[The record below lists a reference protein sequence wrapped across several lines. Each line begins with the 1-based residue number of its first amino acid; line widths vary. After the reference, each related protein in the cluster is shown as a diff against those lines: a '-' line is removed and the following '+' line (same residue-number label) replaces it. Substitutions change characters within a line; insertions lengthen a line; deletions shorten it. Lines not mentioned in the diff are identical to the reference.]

1 MHYRNNKLNTTS
13 IMTPKPAWA
22 CVDMIST
29 ISLREDS
36 TNDEKKEADDCS
48 DVDEKK
54 DSCHDDKT
62 SPRIKKAVDG
72 DEVEQASTSNYRQLH
87 ECRLEHSFSYN
98 DLSHFN
104 IDAMRRKQPKLYP
117 EMKGL
122 RADFVHLQ
130 GLSSHP
136 KATDSKQNGRQEA
149 FHARPLRRAL
159 TMGDSNEEAK
169 DTTKTVVVVPSIDL
183 DKKELTRM
191 CADIEFYEERQ
202 LFHLLMAGD
211 PSVRIIYLTSRPVHE
226 SVVKYYLS
234 LNHHED
240 IDAAHYQSNL
250 FCDVHRM
257 LPRVIMIHVPSTK
270 CISLSDKI
278 LRQKRLITLLQ
289 ELIHN
294 PFDRNAFQKDEN
306 TAGMCVFTGSNS
318 VDELSH
324 ELGVKL
330 LEASGESLHFGT
342 KQGSREIFAACG
354 ISHPAGTPSLEDED
368 LLTYGEASEHGGKV
382 YWAYNHRYIRSSHN
396 LAIGIARKILSG
408 IRPRKWIVKLNQGF
422 SGKGNASIDL
432 QDIQRRFAGCKV
444 GDNEATLRIAEQ
456 IETELATTLKC
467 EDPKMTWLDT
477 REQVGFQTQI
487 KRLGVIAEVFIE
499 GEVPTSPS
507 IQAVVEANNVCI
519 ISTHEQVL
527 AGQVYQGCINPCNA
541 AYRASMMEAGLK
553 VGKFL
558 AAHGVRGHFSVDF
571 LACKQ
576 PKSGSWDVKAV
587 EVNLR
592 QGGTT
597 HPQATMALLCGGSIC
612 SDGLF
617 RTNEGE
623 LRCYVATDCHYS
635 ENLKGCSEKHLI
647 EALECTSSNPAAHK
661 IRWNK
666 ADRIGVVFHLFKFI
680 STGRIGFTA
689 IGRSIEESQM
699 LFNDTIKFLDN
710 FHNS

>member
-1 MHYRNNKLNTTS
+1 
-13 IMTPKPAWA
+13 MTPKPAWA
-22 CVDMIST
+22 CLEMLSSIT
-29 ISLREDS
+29 IRIREVS
-36 TNDEKKEADDCS
+36 TNYKKMASYDCG
-48 DVDEKK
+48 DVDEKE
-54 DSCHDDKT
+54 DLFHDDI
-62 SPRIKKAVDG
+62 SRIKKA
-72 DEVEQASTSNYRQLH
+72 DEAKLASSINHRQM
-87 ECRLEHSFSYN
+87 LEHSFSYN

-104 IDAMRRKQPKLYP
+104 VVAMQKHPKRYP
-117 EMKGL
+117 EMNGL
-122 RADFVHLQ
+122 RADFVHLH
-130 GLSSHP
+130 GLSLHATP
-136 KATDSKQNGRQEA
+136 KDARARQES

-159 TMGDSNEEAK
+159 TMSDATKEEA
-169 DTTKTVVVVPSIDL
+169 TTKTVVVIPSIDL

-211 PSVRIIYLTSRPVHE
+211 PSVRIIYLTSRPVDE

-234 LNHHED
+234 LSHHED
-240 IDAAHYQSNL
+240 IDTAHYQSNL
-250 FCDVHRM
+250 FCDVHNM
-257 LPRVIMIHVPSTK
+257 LPRVIMIHVPSTE

-278 LRQKRLITLLQ
+278 LRQKKLITLLQ
-289 ELIHN
+289 ELIRS
-294 PFDRNAFQKDEN
+294 PFGGKTFEQNDN
-306 TAGMCVFTGSNS
+306 TAGMCVFTGSYS

-324 ELGVKL
+324 ELGIKL

-342 KQGSREIFAACG
+342 KQGSREIFAACD

-368 LLTYGEASEHGGKV
+368 LLTYGDSSEHGGKV

-396 LAIGIARKILSG
+396 LAIGIARLIVRG
-408 IRPRKWIVKLNQGF
+408 VRPRKWVVKLNQGF

-432 QDIQRRFAGCKV
+432 QHIQRRFAECQV
-444 GDNEATLRIAEQ
+444 GDLEEATFRLAKM
-456 IETELATTLKC
+456 IEKELATNLKC

-477 REQVGFQTQI
+477 PGQVGFRTQI
-487 KRLGVIAEVFIE
+487 QRLGVIAEVFIE

-507 IQAVVEANNVCI
+507 IQAVVEANDVCI
-519 ISTHEQVL
+519 VSTHEQVL
-527 AGQVYQGCINPCNA
+527 AGQVYSGCRNPCNP
-541 AYRASMMEAGLK
+541 AYRASIMEAGLK

-571 LACKQ
+571 LASKQ
-576 PKSGSWDVKAV
+576 PESGSWDVYAV

-617 RTNEGE
+617 RTNDGE

-635 ENLKGCSEKHLI
+635 ENLNGCTEKSLVD
-647 EALECTSSNPAAHK
+647 ALECTSSNPEARK

-689 IGRSIEESQM
+689 IGRTVEESQT
-699 LFNDTIKFLDN
+699 LFNDTVKFLDS
-710 FHNS
+710 FRGC

>member
-1 MHYRNNKLNTTS
+1 MLS
-13 IMTPKPAWA
+13 
-22 CVDMIST
+22 S
-29 ISLREDS
+29 ISLREVS
-36 TNDEKKEADDCS
+36 TNEKVADDCGN
-48 DVDEKK
+48 VERVPF
-54 DSCHDDKT
+54 HDDDGIP
-62 SPRIKKAVDG
+62 SSRIKKAVGDDD
-72 DEVEQASTSNYRQLH
+72 DEVEQASTSNHRQMH

-104 IDAMRRKQPKLYP
+104 IDAMRKQPKRYP

-130 GLSSHP
+130 GLSLHP
-136 KATDSKQNGRQEA
+136 KATGPKQNGRQEA

-159 TMGDSNEEAK
+159 TMGDANEEAK
-169 DTTKTVVVVPSIDL
+169 GTTKTVVVVPSIDM
-183 DKKELTRM
+183 DEKELTRFSKSLLS
-191 CADIEFYEERQ
+191 CTDLEFYEERQ

-211 PSVRIIYLTSRPVHE
+211 PSVRIIYLTSSPVDE
-226 SVVKYYLS
+226 IVVKYYLS
-234 LNHHED
+234 LSHHED
-240 IDAAHYQSNL
+240 IDATHYQSNL
-250 FCDVHRM
+250 FCDVHNM
-257 LPRVIMIHVPSTK
+257 LPRVVMIHVPSTK
-270 CISLSDKI
+270 CIISLSDKI

-289 ELIHN
+289 ELIHS
-294 PFDRNAFQKDEN
+294 PFGGKVFERNDN
-306 TAGMCVFTGSNS
+306 TAGMCVFTGSDS
-318 VDELSH
+318 VDKLSH

-330 LEASGESLHFGT
+330 LEACGESLHFGT

-368 LLTYGEASEHGGKV
+368 LLTYGDASEHEGKV

-396 LAIGIARKILSG
+396 LAIGIARKILRG
-408 IRPRKWIVKLNQGF
+408 ICPRKWIVKLNQGF

-432 QDIQRRFAGCKV
+432 QDIQRRFAGCKA
-444 GDNEATLRIAEQ
+444 GDNEATLRIAKQ
-456 IETELATTLKC
+456 IEKELATNLKY

-477 REQVGFQTQI
+477 PELVGFQTQI
-487 KRLGVIAEVFIE
+487 QRLGVIAEVFIE

-507 IQAVVEANNVCI
+507 IQAVVEANDVCI
-519 ISTHEQVL
+519 VSTHEQIL
-527 AGQVYQGCINPCNA
+527 AGQVYKGCINPCNA

-576 PKSGSWDVKAV
+576 PKSGSWDIYAV

-617 RTNEGE
+617 RTNDGE

-635 ENLKGCSEKHLI
+635 EKLKGCSEMRFI
-647 EALECTSSNPAAHK
+647 DALECPSSNNSAARK

-666 ADRIGVVFHLFKFI
+666 ADRVGVVFHLFKFI

-689 IGRSIEESQM
+689 IARSVEESQT
-699 LFNDTIKFLDN
+699 LFNDTVKFLDG
-710 FHNS
+710 FHDI